1 MTVKELVE
9 KLNLEVVA
17 GPDLEKE
24 IDGAYIGDLLSN
36 VMARAEQKNLW
47 LTVQG
52 HQNVVA
58 VALLVELSA
67 VILVED
73 FDYEK
78 NAVQRACKKGVNLL
92 KATNKSYD
100 LASKLYE
107 CNI

>member
-1 MTVKELVE
+1 MTVKELVDQFD
-9 KLNLEVVA
+9 LEVVA

-24 IDGAYIGDLLSN
+24 IDGSYIGDLLSN
-36 VMARAEQKNLW
+36 VMARAEKGNLW

-73 FDYEK
+73 FDYEES
-78 NAVQRACKKGVNLL
+78 AVQRACQKGVNLL
-92 KATNKSYD
+92 KTKKKSYT
-100 LASKLYE
+100 LACSFCEGK
-107 CNI
+107 I

>member
-1 MTVKELVE
+1 MTIKELVDQFD
-9 KLNLEVVA
+9 LEVVA
-17 GPDLEKE
+17 GPDLDKK

-36 VMARAEQKNLW
+36 VMARAEKGNLW

-73 FDYEK
+73 FDYEES
-78 NAVQRACKKGVNLL
+78 AVQRACQKGVNLL
-92 KATNKSYD
+92 KTNKKSYA
-100 LASKLYE
+100 LACSFCERK
-107 CNI
+107 I

>member
-1 MTVKELVE
+1 MTVRELV
-9 KLNLEVVA
+9 NQFDLEVVA

-24 IDGAYIGDLLSN
+24 IDGVYIGDLLSN
-36 VMARAEQKNLW
+36 VMARAEKKNLW

-73 FDYEK
+73 FEYEK
-78 NAVQRACKKGVNLL
+78 NAIQRACQKGVNLL
-92 KATNKSYD
+92 KTKNKSYS
-100 LASKLYE
+100 LACEFCESK
-107 CNI
+107 I

>member
-1 MTVKELVE
+1 MTVKELVDQF
-9 KLNLEVVA
+9 NLEVVA

-36 VMARAEQKNLW
+36 VMARAEKGNLW

-73 FDYEK
+73 FDYEE
-78 NAVQRACKKGVNLL
+78 NAVQRACQKGVNLL
-92 KATNKSYD
+92 KSKNNSYQ
-100 LASKLYE
+100 LASSFSESK
-107 CNI
+107 I

>member
-1 MTVKELVE
+1 MTVKELVDQFD
-9 KLNLEVVA
+9 LEVIA
-17 GPDLEKE
+17 GPDLQKE

-36 VMARAEQKNLW
+36 VMARAEKGNLW

-73 FDYEK
+73 FDYEE
-78 NAVQRACKKGVNLL
+78 NAIQKACQKGVNLL
-92 KATNKSYD
+92 KTGKKSYD
-100 LASKLYE
+100 LACSLYE
-107 CNI
+107 SNI

>member
-1 MTVKELVE
+1 MTVRELVN
-9 KLNLEVVA
+9 KFDLEVVA

-36 VMARAEQKNLW
+36 VMARAEKENLW

-73 FDYEK
+73 FDFEK
-78 NAVQRACKKGVNLL
+78 NAVQRACQKGVNLL
-92 KATNKSYD
+92 KTSKKSYD
-100 LASKLYE
+100 LACKFCE
-107 CNI
+107 NNI

>member
-1 MTVKELVE
+1 MTVKELVDQFD
-9 KLNLEVVA
+9 LEVVA
-17 GPDLEKE
+17 GPNLKKE

-36 VMARAEQKNLW
+36 VMARAEKDNLW

-73 FDYEK
+73 FDYEE
-78 NAVQRACKKGVNLL
+78 NAVQRACQKGVNLL
-92 KATNKSYD
+92 KTKKKSYA
-100 LASKLYE
+100 LACSFCE
-107 CNI
+107 SNI

>member
-1 MTVKELVE
+1 MTVRELV
-9 KLNLEVVA
+9 NQFDLEVVA

-24 IDGAYIGDLLSN
+24 IDGAYFGDLLSN
-36 VMARAEQKNLW
+36 VMARAERGNLW

-73 FDYEK
+73 FDYEE
-78 NAVQRACKKGVNLL
+78 NAVQRACQKGVNLL
-92 KATNKSYD
+92 KTKKKSYD
-100 LASKLYE
+100 LACSFCE
-107 CNI
+107 SNI

>member
-9 KLNLEVVA
+9 ELNLEVVA
-17 GPDLEKE
+17 GPDLNKE

-36 VMARAEQKNLW
+36 VMARAESKNLW

-58 VALLVELSA
+58 VALLVEIPA

-73 FDYEK
+73 FDYQK
-78 NAVQRACKKGVNLL
+78 SAIKRACKKNVNLL
-92 KATNKSYD
+92 KTRQKSYD
-100 LASKLYE
+100 LAANLYE
-107 CNI
+107 LNI

>member
-1 MTVKELVE
+1 MTVKELVQ
-9 KLNLEVVA
+9 KFKLEVVA
-17 GPDLEKE
+17 GPALEKE
-24 IDGAYIGDLLSN
+24 VEGAYIGDLLSN
-36 VMARAEQKNLW
+36 VMARADKNNLW

-78 NAVQRACKKGVNLL
+78 NAVERACQKKVNLL
-92 KATNKSYD
+92 KSTKKSYE
-100 LASKLYE
+100 LSCELNESK
-107 CNI
+107 I

>member
-1 MTVKELVE
+1 MTVKELVSE
-9 KLNLEVVA
+9 FDLEVVA

-36 VMARAEQKNLW
+36 VMARAEKKNLW

-58 VALLVELSA
+58 VSLLVELSA

-73 FDYEK
+73 FDYQE
-78 NAVQRACKKGVNLL
+78 NAVQRACQKGVNLL
-92 KATNKSYD
+92 KTKKNSYA
-100 LASKLYE
+100 LACSFCEKK
-107 CNI
+107 I